1 MLPVRETDRPTDRP
15 TCRETE
21 AAAAA
26 AEEETTRSIIPPPLP
41 LPPTPT
47 RAPTGGPSPDR
58 NLRSK
63 PSNVRHAPG
72 PAVHSA
78 RGRPVIAARATVRA
92 ETLDRPVN
100 LEQKQHGTSAAR
112 LRRRRRQ
119 LSARTECTREPPP
132 SPPHP
137 PPCSTVLDA
146 DSWDSPPRGP
156 PPHAPSG
163 RAQPVHV
170 GAPRHREGSAPRS
183 RRCHDSCSS
192 SGPGAR
198 RTCAPHIVHVH
209 SLCEHQDC
217 AQRCDMPTG
226 SSDGANQDARGIV
239 RVEHVISWPPAI
251 TLPLAASPFRPIV
264 RSAQVAPGVVVG
276 PWPVE
281 RGGGRHVLSCE
292 EGKRGGVA
300 ISTLSGSMRRRQRRL
315 ERGRREW

>member
-1 MLPVRETDRPTDRP
+1 MRETDRPTDRP

-119 LSARTECTREPPP
+119 LSARTECTRDPPLP
-132 SPPHP
+132 TH
-137 PPCSTVLDA
+137 TLL
-146 DSWDSPPRGP
+146 
-156 PPHAPSG
+156 HAPQCWMQTAG
-163 RAQPVHV
+163 THLPA
-170 GAPRHREGSAPRS
+170 ARHLMLQVAERS
-183 RRCHDSCSS
+183 RCMSER
-192 SGPGAR
+192 PGIAR
-198 RTCAPHIVHVH
+198 AVLRDLVAATTAAHHPVQVRGVPAP
-209 SLCEHQDC
+209 
-217 AQRCDMPTG
+217 PT
-226 SSDGANQDARGIV
+226 
-239 RVEHVISWPPAI
+239 
-251 TLPLAASPFRPIV
+251 
-264 RSAQVAPGVVVG
+264 
-276 PWPVE
+276 
-281 RGGGRHVLSCE
+281 
-292 EGKRGGVA
+292 
-300 ISTLSGSMRRRQRRL
+300 
-315 ERGRREW
+315 